1 MKILRTLLT
10 EQSEGNVMDVQGFV
24 IQPDFTSASQSA
36 AGIDA
41 GCHCIRGFCMPT
53 LVRID
58 SKPLHNRS
66 VSCELTATFVTQ
78 WKAYPISTSL
88 ICTTG

>member
-1 MKILRTLLT
+1 MPNTENGNCPAERVGPIGSRRSVPCVAPKRFRYAPPLL
-10 EQSEGNVMDVQGFV
+10 
-24 IQPDFTSASQSA
+24 
-36 AGIDA
+36 
-41 GCHCIRGFCMPT
+41 H
-53 LVRID
+53 ID
-58 SKPLHNRS
+58 SSPLYNRS